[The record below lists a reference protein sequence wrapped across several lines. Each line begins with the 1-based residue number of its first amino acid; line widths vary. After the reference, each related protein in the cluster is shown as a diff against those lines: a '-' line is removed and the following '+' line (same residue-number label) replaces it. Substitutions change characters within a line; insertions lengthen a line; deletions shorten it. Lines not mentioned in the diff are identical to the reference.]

1 MPIYK
6 PDVPQL
12 NRRTP
17 ELCLLLVDGP
27 AIITDPPEEA
37 DQEDLLWRQDQQHC
51 LFVVGLVMKTW
62 WPPQKK
68 LKSKPSPALMYIKST
83 CAPLRNPT
91 AQLTPLSRKKLDWER
106 AKSNENSCCLSFQS
120 TRFQMLSLSSATE
133 SKLHCA
139 DGKVVLLQHS
149 FADDLY
155 CNGSVVQLVT
165 PQAFYDQVLINKES
179 VKQLLTITKCLLF
192 NSSNVTKMKM

>member
-1 MPIYK
+1 MLIYK
-6 PDVPQL
+6 SDVPQL

-17 ELCLLLVDGP
+17 ELCLLLVDLTVAGP
-27 AIITDPPEEA
+27 AIITDPAEEA

-51 LFVVGLVMKTW
+51 LFDVGLVMKTW

-68 LKSKPSPALMYIKST
+68 FKSKPSSALMYIKSI

-91 AQLTPLSRKKLDWER
+91 AELTPLSRKKLDWVR
-106 AKSNENSCCLSFQS
+106 AKRATRTAECLSFQP
-120 TRFQMLSLSSATE
+120 TRLQMLSLSSATE

-139 DGKVVLLQHS
+139 HDKVVLLQHS

-155 CNGSVVQLVT
+155 CNGFVV
-165 PQAFYDQVLINKES
+165 
-179 VKQLLTITKCLLF
+179 
-192 NSSNVTKMKM
+192 

>member
-1 MPIYK
+1 MPNCPYINPMY
-6 PDVPQL
+6 PNWIVGL
-12 NRRTP
+12 RSSVS
-17 ELCLLLVDGP
+17 CLTSPTIAGP
-27 AIITDPPEEA
+27 AIVTDPPEEA

-139 DGKVVLLQHS
+139 HDKVVLLQHS

-155 CNGSVVQLVT
+155 CNGFVV
-165 PQAFYDQVLINKES
+165 
-179 VKQLLTITKCLLF
+179 
-192 NSSNVTKMKM
+192 